1 MKYKAG
7 FYKEKKGGYTV
18 LLADYD
24 AATCGED
31 IEDARNMAKE
41 LLELY
46 IEAEGAKEEAVSEA
60 DLEQLYLERTGGKA
74 SPEDYEAAHFE
85 YIEL

>member
-18 LLADYD
+18 FLADYD

-46 IEAEGAKEEAVSEA
+46 IEAEGAKKEAVSGL
-60 DLEQLYLERTGGKA
+60 DLAQLYLERTSGAAG
-74 SPEDYEAAHFE
+74 YEAAHFE
-85 YIEL
+85 YVEL

>member
-18 LLADYD
+18 FLADYD

-31 IEDARNMAKE
+31 IEEARNMAKE

-46 IEAEGAKEEAVSEA
+46 IEAEGARKEAGSGS
-60 DLEQLYLERTGGKA
+60 DLEQLYLERTGGK
-74 SPEDYEAAHFE
+74 EGYEAEHAHFE

>member
-18 LLADYD
+18 FLADYD

-31 IEDARNMAKE
+31 IEEARNMAKE

-46 IEAEGAKEEAVSEA
+46 ISRQKEP
-60 DLEQLYLERTGGKA
+60 KN
-74 SPEDYEAAHFE
+74 
-85 YIEL
+85 

>member
-46 IEAEGAKEEAVSEA
+46 IEAEGAKKEAVSEA
-60 DLEQLYLERTGGKA
+60 DLEQLYLERTGGNA
-74 SPEDYEAAHFE
+74 NAGYEAAHFE
-85 YIEL
+85 YVEL

>member
-1 MKYKAG
+1 M
-7 FYKEKKGGYTV
+7 F
-18 LLADYD
+18 LADYD

-31 IEDARNMAKE
+31 IEEARNMAKE

-46 IEAEGAKEEAVSEA
+46 VEAEGARKEAVSEA

-74 SPEDYEAAHFE
+74 SPEDYEEAHFE
-85 YIEL
+85 HIEL

>member
-46 IEAEGAKEEAVSEA
+46 IEAEGAKEGAGSVS
-60 DLEQLYLERTGGKA
+60 DLEQLYLERTGGNA
-74 SPEDYEAAHFE
+74 GYEAAHFE